1 MSDFYSQR
9 GFANPAPD
17 DPVSVHDFEA
27 HQPPQIPPDYP
38 ARLRAME
45 LAVQLTMSKF
55 DGGQERVLAR
65 ARGFHSFLMGK
76 LPYEMCLPSAAY
88 EAAETAIRESGMV
101 PCADIAEAAVD
112 AAWAVIINQGEPT

>member
-1 MSDFYSQR
+1 M
-9 GFANPAPD
+9 PA
-17 DPVSVHDFEA
+17 
-27 HQPPQIPPDYP
+27 DYP

-65 ARGFHSFLMGK
+65 ARGFHGFLMGK

-88 EAAETAIRESGMV
+88 EAAETAVTEAYHEHGGLSSV
-101 PCADIAEAAVD
+101 LAEAAVD
-112 AAWAVIINQGEPT
+112 AAWAVIINQGDPT